1 MKCHRLNHAVL
12 LAEPEPV
19 TVEKSKKEAMNATT
33 SPRNRGTYYIASY
46 TENQSRPLCRRYRYF
61 GMLLCICAYLLG
73 SRLAC
78 ALNRAAVLRALG
90 RSCVHPA
97 ERSMHLDKWIN

>member
-1 MKCHRLNHAVL
+1 
-12 LAEPEPV
+12 
-19 TVEKSKKEAMNATT
+19 MNATT
-33 SPRNRGTYYIASY
+33 SPRNRGPYYIASY
-46 TENQSRPLCRRYRYF
+46 TENQSRPLYAEDIGILACCYV
-61 GMLLCICAYLLG
+61 CAYLSFRPEIIALRALIYYLCLG